1 MIGTYMNESV
11 RIDDQLRGR
20 SGRQGDP
27 GASVFFVSLEDELM
41 LQFGIHKVVRAP
53 RQEEAL
59 EESML
64 RSKIEHVQR
73 VIMGQNFDIHQE
85 LNSYSDMVE
94 DQRRIL
100 YAERLKI
107 LKGELPMSPLEQ
119 RVRLF
124 YIDEFWAEHLAYVSY
139 LRESIHLESISSRN
153 PIDEFHAKITHAY
166 EQIPAKINKE
176 STDMLTK
183 LGGSNDPEEWEK
195 LGLKSPTST
204 RTYIINDQYS
214 QNKRSSWTGT
224 TVLAFWGSKILRL
237 ALWPVYRLSK

>member
-1 MIGTYMNESV
+1 
-11 RIDDQLRGR
+11 
-20 SGRQGDP
+20 
-27 GASVFFVSLEDELM
+27 
-41 LQFGIHKVVRAP
+41 
-53 RQEEAL
+53 
-59 EESML
+59 ML
-64 RSKIEHVQR
+64 RSKIEHVKR

-107 LKGELPMSPLEQ
+107 LKGELPMSPSEQ

-124 YIDEFWAEHLAYVSY
+124 YFDEFWAEHLAYVSY
-139 LRESIHLESISSRN
+139 LRESIHLESIASRN
-153 PIDEFHAKITHAY
+153 PIDEFHAKITQAY

-224 TVLAFWGSKILRL
+224 TVLAFCFEVGTVASIQAIKIVMQSRFLIKNRS
-237 ALWPVYRLSK
+237 LSRGYFKCGFH